1 MNQKNIFLES
11 EGDGWYSRNS
21 KVINSKS
28 PEINKL
34 VQYLHPFRS
43 EINSILEVGCSDG
56 SKSIHIGEQLDSE
69 IYGID
74 PSSDSINSANEKL
87 RDAEKIGKFIKG
99 TADEIPFEDNSFDLV
114 HFGFCLYLVDRDL
127 LKSVISEAIRVLRPE
142 TGYLSIFDFDV
153 SKSYENDY
161 IHRSGVKSYKD
172 DYPKIFSAAANFHII
187 FKENF
192 YSGEIGL
199 AINEDE
205 RTAVTLMK
213 KIL

>member
-74 PSSDSINSANEKL
+74 TSSDSINSAN
-87 RDAEKIGKFIKG
+87 
-99 TADEIPFEDNSFDLV
+99 
-114 HFGFCLYLVDRDL
+114 
-127 LKSVISEAIRVLRPE
+127 
-142 TGYLSIFDFDV
+142 
-153 SKSYENDY
+153 
-161 IHRSGVKSYKD
+161 
-172 DYPKIFSAAANFHII
+172 
-187 FKENF
+187 
-192 YSGEIGL
+192 
-199 AINEDE
+199 
-205 RTAVTLMK
+205 
-213 KIL
+213 